1 MKKVIL
7 GMVALA
13 LLYMGGAYAQS
24 PNGRGEATLVLDG
37 GGKVSIDYGR
47 PKLKGRDLEG
57 MIAVGDEWRMGADA
71 GTTLNTDVAL
81 KFGNKVVDKGKYV
94 LRAKLVAKDQWH
106 LIVQKLEGKSV
117 VAEVPLTYHKAD
129 NAVEELTIKLEKQG
143 NGGKFTLQWG
153 KLSISTDFQK
163 A

>member
-7 GMVALA
+7 GMMALA
-13 LLYMGGAYAQS
+13 LLHIGEAYAQS

-37 GGKVSIDYGR
+37 GKVSIDYGR
-47 PKLKGRDLEG
+47 PKLKGRDLET

-71 GTTLNTDVAL
+71 GTTLNTEVAL

-94 LRAKLVAKDQWH
+94 LRAKLVAKDEWH
-106 LIVQKLEGKSV
+106 LIVQKLEDKSV

-129 NAVEELTIKLEKQG
+129 NAVEELTIKLEKQD

-163 A
+163 G

>member
-7 GMVALA
+7 RMMALA
-13 LLYMGGAYAQS
+13 LLPMGGAYAQS

-37 GGKVSIDYGR
+37 GKVSIDYGR
-47 PKLKGRDLEG
+47 PKLKGRNLEG

-71 GTTLNTDVAL
+71 GTTLNTEVPL
-81 KFGNKVVDKGKYV
+81 KFGDKVVDKGKYV

-106 LIVQKLEGKSV
+106 LIVQKLEDKSV
-117 VAEVPLTYHKAD
+117 VAEVPLTYQKAE

-153 KLSISTDFQK
+153 NLSISTDFQK
-163 A
+163 G

>member
-7 GMVALA
+7 GMMALA
-13 LLYMGGAYAQS
+13 LLHMGGAYAQS
-24 PNGRGEATLVLDG
+24 PNGRGEATMTLD

-71 GTTLNTDVAL
+71 GTTLNTEVAL

-106 LIVQKLEGKSV
+106 LIVQKPEDKGV
-117 VAEVPLTYHKAD
+117 VAEVPLTYQKSD
-129 NAVEELTIKLEKQG
+129 NSVEELTIKLEKQG
-143 NGGKFTLQWG
+143 AGGKFTLQWG

>member
-1 MKKVIL
+1 MKKAIL
-7 GMVALA
+7 GMMFLN
-13 LLYMGGAYAQS
+13 LMLPQLYGQS
-24 PNGRGEATLVLDG
+24 NPRGDTSLTLD

-71 GTTLNTDVAL
+71 ATTLNTDVPL
-81 KFGNKVVDKGKYV
+81 KFGSKVVEKGKYV
-94 LRAKLVAKDQWH
+94 LRAKLVAKEKWH
-106 LIVQKLEGKSV
+106 LLIQKEDKSV
-117 VAEVPLTYHKAD
+117 AAEVPFTYQKMD
-129 NAVEELTIKLEKQG
+129 SAVEDMTIKLEKQG
-143 NGGKFTLQWG
+143 GGGRLTLQWG

>member
-1 MKKVIL
+1 MKEIIL
-7 GMVALA
+7 GMMSLA
-13 LLYMGGAYAQS
+13 LLHMGGAYAQS
-24 PNGRGEATLVLDG
+24 PNGRGEATLALD

-71 GTTLNTDVAL
+71 ATTFSTDVAL
-81 KFGNKVVDKGKYV
+81 KFGGKVVEKGKYV
-94 LRAKLVAKDQWH
+94 LRAKLVAKEKWH
-106 LIVQKLEGKSV
+106 LLIEKEDKST
-117 VAEVPLTYHKAD
+117 VADVPLTYQKAD

-143 NGGKFTLQWG
+143 GGGKFTLQWG

-163 A
+163 G